1 MKTLSCVYDGQT
13 YMSKVSRLAKARIDE
28 IGMMNE
34 AIFGSVVTA
43 MEHIRN
49 LPMDSQFIIM
59 DKEALST
66 TVCGVT
72 DVDDNKLVTVIT
84 VVELSNTLLREGQKV
99 INL

>member
-1 MKTLSCVYDGQT
+1 MKTFSCVYDGQT
-13 YMSKVSRLAKARIDE
+13 YMIKFSRLAKARIDE

-72 DVDDNKLVTVIT
+72 GVDDIKLVTVIT
-84 VVELSNTLLREGQKV
+84 VVELSNTILREGQKV